1 MLHLLEVLS
10 MYARSSVFA
19 LCALGSLWAA
29 DPDGAA
35 LYKAHCATCH
45 DAGSVQGRIPKRDEL
60 AARTPESIFS
70 AMFGGAMDIQA
81 AGLSE
86 NEGRAIARY
95 LTGKEFSTATETS
108 SAGMCSAP
116 AKKFSLNDGDW
127 NGWGVELD
135 NSRYQP
141 KPKLSADD
149 VSKLKLKWAFG
160 FPGDNRATAQPT
172 VAGGRVFVG
181 SDGGTVYSLDASTGC
196 IYWSY
201 KAGASVRTAISIVAL
216 QESSR
221 WIAYFGDYHACAHA
235 VDAETGKPLWKSQGG
250 RSSRRAHHRLAGILE
265 GQADGPGGFFRGGW
279 RAVAAI

>member
-1 MLHLLEVLS
+1 
-10 MYARSSVFA
+10 MYVRSSVLT

-45 DAGSVQGRIPKRDEL
+45 EAGSVQGRIPKRDEL

-81 AGLSE
+81 AGLTE
-86 NEGRAIARY
+86 TEGRAIARF
-95 LTGKEFSTATETS
+95 LTGKEFSTATET

-141 KPKLSADD
+141 KPGLSAGD

-172 VAGGRVFVG
+172 IAGGRVFVG
-181 SDGGTVYSLDASTGC
+181 SAGGTVYSLDAATGC
-196 IYWSY
+196 TYWTFKSRRQRSY
-201 KAGASVRTAISIVAL
+201 RRQYRAL
-216 QESSR
+216 QEWTLHRLLRRSARLRPRLGCGNRSR
-221 WIAYFGDYHACAHA
+221 IVEDQA
-235 VDAETGKPLWKSQGG
+235 G
-250 RSSRRAHHRLAGILE
+250 RSSGVPHHRRAGVLQR
-265 GQADGPGGFFRGGW
+265 
-279 RAVAAI
+279 